1 MSKLLA
7 TEAGIACKACAEGQ
21 PMPLGKADG
30 TIVADMC
37 EMKGEAAATVRDWKK
52 AAICFR
58 MAAYYF
64 KKELP

>member
-1 MSKLLA
+1 MSKLLEPEA
-7 TEAGIACKACAEGQ
+7 TIACEACNEGQ

-30 TIVADMC
+30 TVVAEIC
-37 EMKGEAAATVRDWKK
+37 EMKGEAAAICKEWKK

-64 KKELP
+64 KNT